1 MINKKLLCS
10 VLSLAL
16 LVTGC
21 GSAASSTT
29 AADKNIPADTAAAAE
44 ASSGAE
50 ESSAAESSAAEQSEA
65 PADEAVAD
73 VPGTPEEETAPAAEQ
88 AAEEV
93 APEAALMETLSQW
106 SFIFTSGVGA
116 WQTSL
121 DIGKDGTLT
130 GEFTDQNAGESGEG
144 YDGTLWI
151 CQFTGRISNPEQ
163 TGPDTWKVSFTD
175 LKYNQPS
182 GTEEIEDRLRYAYT
196 DAYGLETG
204 GALEIYLPGA
214 AVENLP
220 EAYMSWISPLLFSG
234 YFQDS
239 FIDDVPDELPFCG
252 IYNPEGEYGFFSVPK
267 DETRNMK
274 FLVNRGSFPGMKN
287 QTLELNEDGTY
298 LCEDMD
304 EGGLHLVRNLCFRVP
319 ENFPS
324 MYSDPEAFCR
334 ACAEKLTGGDLD
346 EFYCYTSTKDASS
359 LNNYMY
365 FVDGNTTYYAI
376 WDEGSNEDTRSWTAK
391 MLENDGFVYVYG
403 ISLSEY
409 DESMAGEARSFLLSS
424 LSFTGKKDRI
434 SMASDSEEGE
444 SFTAWLSRDPAAKDS
459 IRCEEAIWVSSGDEE
474 AVKEYG
480 LDPAQMY
487 DDYAIVPSNKAPYTL
502 SFADDA
508 ACYVQLPE
516 ENAVKRQRSLDELLA
531 YLDAHASEDVPG
543 VFMKVILD
551 KDGKAAFVY
560 EPYRP

>member
-220 EAYMSWISPLLFSG
+220 EAYMGWISPLLFSG

-287 QTLELNEDGTY
+287 QILEMNEDGTY

-304 EGGLHLVRNLCFRVP
+304 EGGMHLVRNLCFRVP
-319 ENFPS
+319 EDFPS
-324 MYSDPEAFCR
+324 MYSDPEGFCRGSSFYESKMADFESSAAKVCSDLPRIANSSKTTRLLLRSDYESLPQLAAFCSDLPFR
-334 ACAEKLTGGDLD
+334 AEITDSMCAKRTCAERGKTRR
-346 EFYCYTSTKDASS
+346 YTP
-359 LNNYMY
+359 LE
-365 FVDGNTTYYAI
+365 
-376 WDEGSNEDTRSWTAK
+376 EGK
-391 MLENDGFVYVYG
+391 ML
-403 ISLSEY
+403 
-409 DESMAGEARSFLLSS
+409 
-424 LSFTGKKDRI
+424 
-434 SMASDSEEGE
+434 
-444 SFTAWLSRDPAAKDS
+444 
-459 IRCEEAIWVSSGDEE
+459 
-474 AVKEYG
+474 
-480 LDPAQMY
+480 
-487 DDYAIVPSNKAPYTL
+487 
-502 SFADDA
+502 
-508 ACYVQLPE
+508 
-516 ENAVKRQRSLDELLA
+516 
-531 YLDAHASEDVPG
+531 
-543 VFMKVILD
+543 
-551 KDGKAAFVY
+551 
-560 EPYRP
+560 